1 MAKVKG
7 SKEMTRKHLARAE
20 REARQQ
26 RWLLIGVAVV
36 VVVAIGLIGYGY
48 LDERVLRLQ
57 QPVATVKGKDI
68 TTGDF
73 QKRVRFAR
81 TQITSQ
87 INQLQA
93 QRAQFAA
100 DPQLAFITQQIDQ
113 QMGNLQ
119 TQLAD
124 PLSLGKQI
132 LDSMIEEEL
141 IRQESAKLG
150 ITAPAAEVQT
160 AIEHSFDFYR
170 VPPTATPT
178 RLPTVTPASSPT
190 PQPTATVSITPTA
203 TPAPTETPEPT
214 ATPVTEQAFN
224 TQYSNYLSQLAPVG
238 ITDADYH
245 ALVEASLLRPKLQE
259 TFSKDVPTS
268 MDQVQFRYIF
278 FETLEGAQ
286 TADAQLEAGLSYDD
300 LYARTQ
306 AGQVISATGGAES
319 WTPTDEIA
327 NSFGPEI
334 SQVILSLAISQTS
347 SVITDTSGL
356 AYVII
361 QQTGREAR
369 PLEPSQVQDR
379 RDKAFQAWLDGQRTG
394 TDVNLHNNR
403 YLDRVPT
410 K

>member
-1 MAKVKG
+1 
-7 SKEMTRKHLARAE
+7 
-20 REARQQ
+20 
-26 RWLLIGVAVV
+26 
-36 VVVAIGLIGYGY
+36 
-48 LDERVLRLQ
+48 
-57 QPVATVKGKDI
+57 
-68 TTGDF
+68 
-73 QKRVRFAR
+73 
-81 TQITSQ
+81 
-87 INQLQA
+87 
-93 QRAQFAA
+93 
-100 DPQLAFITQQIDQ
+100 
-113 QMGNLQ
+113 
-119 TQLAD
+119 
-124 PLSLGKQI
+124 
-132 LDSMIEEEL
+132 
-141 IRQESAKLG
+141 
-150 ITAPAAEVQT
+150 
-160 AIEHSFDFYR
+160 
-170 VPPTATPT
+170 
-178 RLPTVTPASSPT
+178 
-190 PQPTATVSITPTA
+190 
-203 TPAPTETPEPT
+203 
-214 ATPVTEQAFN
+214 
-224 TQYSNYLSQLAPVG
+224 LSQLAPVG

-245 ALVEASLLRPKLQE
+245 ALVEASLLRRKLQE

-286 TADAQLEAGLSYDD
+286 TADAQLKAGLSYDD

-306 AGQVISATGGAES
+306 AGQVISATGGTES

-369 PLEPSQVQDR
+369 PLAPSQVQDR
-379 RDKAFQAWLDGQRTG
+379 QDKAFQAWLDGQRTG